1 MKQSRSIAPFI
12 LLAFLALG
20 AALPA
25 GGEAQAAASS
35 SAAPSA
41 QAAPAPTA
49 TPAARIEPADAVDAP
64 AASTAPAAASAVPS
78 GRWDGWLDFGQGK
91 APFSLRLLPGG
102 GGLLDLP
109 GQRLYGYP
117 LASIRVEG
125 ASVAFLVG
133 GGEGALLFTGSL
145 AAAAQAA
152 APARSTAPAPEAA
165 AAPAYG
171 AAAAAPA
178 GSEGTRAAGDAVA
191 EAAPDGRPRISGRLS
206 GQGAEGLFELALS
219 PPEAAYGAAL
229 EVAVRGGVLRGSLLL
244 PEGEGPFPLVVL
256 VAGAGETDRD
266 GNNYNVPGRNDGLR
280 ALALALRGEGVA
292 SYRYD
297 KRGAGESYALV
308 ASEAELS
315 FDDYVADCAAVAAA
329 LGADGRFSRLVLA
342 GHTEGGL
349 VAAAAAA
356 RLGPAVPGL
365 ALLCPSGKSAAESVE
380 EALAEAPEEL
390 RPEAEAIMA
399 ALRRGET
406 YPEPSPYFADFFRP
420 SFQPYLASWFRYDL
434 PKELSIYAGQL
445 LLVQGNR
452 DFQVSLAEFS
462 VLAALEPDAAAVV
475 LPGMNHVLKEV
486 GPDLEENYRSFGDP
500 GFPLAEGLGALLAA
514 FARGEAPDEGLL
526 RVDGGVLPSLPGAG
540 EAGAEG
546 QGAGEEGGE

>member
-1 MKQSRSIAPFI
+1 MKQSRLSIAPFI
-12 LLAFLALG
+12 LVAILAL
-20 AALPA
+20 
-25 GGEAQAAASS
+25 
-35 SAAPSA
+35 SAA
-41 QAAPAPTA
+41 
-49 TPAARIEPADAVDAP
+49 V
-64 AASTAPAAASAVPS
+64 PAAAQEIPS
-78 GRWDGWLDFGQGK
+78 GRWDGWLDFGQGR
-91 APFSLRLLPGG
+91 APLSLRLLPGG

-117 LASIRVEG
+117 LASIQVQG
-125 ASVAFLVG
+125 PSLAFLVG
-133 GGEGALLFTGSL
+133 GGEGALLFAGSL
-145 AAAAQAA
+145 VAG
-152 APARSTAPAPEAA
+152 PDERS
-165 AAPAYG
+165 
-171 AAAAAPA
+171 
-178 GSEGTRAAGDAVA
+178 
-191 EAAPDGRPRISGRLS
+191 RISGRLS
-206 GQGAEGLFELALS
+206 GQGGEGSFELALS
-219 PPEAAYGAAL
+219 PPEAAYGEEL
-229 EVAVRGGVLRGSLLL
+229 EVAVRGGALRGSLLV

-256 VAGAGETDRD
+256 VSGAGETDRD
-266 GNNYNVPGRNDGLR
+266 GNNYNVPGRNDGLK

-297 KRGAGESYALV
+297 KRGSGESYALV

-356 RLGPAVPGL
+356 RLGSAVPGL

-399 ALRRGET
+399 ALRGGGT

-434 PKELSIYAGQL
+434 SRELESYAGQL

-452 DFQVSLAEFS
+452 DFQVSLSEFS
-462 VLAALEPDAAAVV
+462 VLAARKPDAAAVV
-475 LPGMNHVLKEV
+475 LQGMNHVLKEV

-500 GFPLAEGLGALLAA
+500 GFPLAEGLSTLVAA
-514 FARGEAPDEGLL
+514 FARGEAPDQGLL
-526 RVDGGVLPSLPGAG
+526 RVDGGVLPVLPGSEG
-540 EAGAEG
+540 DEAEG
-546 QGAGEEGGE
+546 EGAGEEGGE